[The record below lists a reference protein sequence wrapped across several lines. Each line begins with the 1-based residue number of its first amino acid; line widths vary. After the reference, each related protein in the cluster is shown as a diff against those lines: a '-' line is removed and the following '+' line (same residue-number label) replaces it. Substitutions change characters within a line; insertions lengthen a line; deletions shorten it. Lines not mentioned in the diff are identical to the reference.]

1 VLRRL
6 HDDLKS
12 SWGTLG
18 GRYLAG
24 IFASYNSSDF
34 CSEFEIGMEFIPTV
48 RATHEHSPNICRD
61 TKRLITSFAIF
72 DYVTFHRYCI
82 GRATEIIKQDD
93 RDSPQDFPMPE
104 KLGL

>member
-1 VLRRL
+1 
-6 HDDLKS
+6 
-12 SWGTLG
+12 LG

-24 IFASYNSSDF
+24 IFASYNSPDF

-82 GRATEIIKQDD
+82 GRETEIIKQDD
-93 RDSPQDFPMPE
+93 RDSPGWASVPKIEVPLDVVLTFW
-104 KLGL
+104 LV